1 MARFDVY
8 APRGEDQLLLDVQA
22 DYLIGLDTRLSVPLR
37 RPEAAPLPARRLN
50 PVFDIGG
57 APYVMVTQYATA
69 VRVRDLGR
77 LVVSLAVDAD
87 AIRDALDML
96 LVGF

>member
-8 APRGEDQLLLDVQA
+8 SGRGEDQLLLDVQA
-22 DYLIGLDTRLSVPLR
+22 DYLGGLDTRLIVPLR
-37 RPEAAPLPARRLN
+37 RPEAAPAPARRLN

-57 APYVMVTQYATA
+57 EPYVMTTQYASA
-69 VRVRDLGR
+69 IRVRDLGR
-77 LVVSLAVDAD
+77 LVVSLTAEAD

>member
-8 APRGEDQLLLDVQA
+8 APRDQDHLLLDVQA
-22 DYLIGLDTRLSVPLR
+22 DYLCGLDTRLIVPLR
-37 RPEAAPLPARRLN
+37 RPEAAPMPARRLN

-57 APYVMVTQYATA
+57 ETYVMTTQYSAA

-77 LVVSLAVDAD
+77 RVSSLAAEAD
-87 AIRDALDML
+87 AVRDALDML